1 MISKQPMEKQ
11 KIHLFVFNL
20 STDDKNQILKFNQD
34 WVRAFYELVDEITVV
49 STHVGPNSLPS
60 AIKVIEIGGGDL
72 RARLISFLRLVKI
85 GLQIG
90 KNRKKIAVFHHM
102 SPRTA
107 VILGPIMRLKSIPQ
121 GLWYSHSKASWGL
134 RIASISVNKIFST
147 SPNSLPIKSNKAE
160 FVGHG
165 INTKKFSQP
174 LKLNRNQAILSLG
187 RVTKIKNN
195 EKLIT
200 EVSKAKRFK
209 KEIHLAGPLD
219 SEEYLFELIEMG
231 QINGVEVRYVGEV
244 ENDKIFDFLNGYSIC
259 YTGNPYTVDKSVL
272 EGAMSGC
279 FTIGLQRFVMEQT
292 GMIKVL
298 QKSKLKFYDCLSNQ
312 IETADTL
319 NEKIELRRDLSN
331 WAKEKNNL
339 DNTVSRILNGI
350 LKR

>member
-1 MISKQPMEKQ
+1 MEKQ

-20 STDDKNQILKFNQD
+20 STDDKNQVLKFNQD
-34 WVRAFYELVDEITVV
+34 WVRAFSEFVDEITVV

-60 AIKVIEIGGGDL
+60 GINVIEIGGGDL
-72 RARLISFLRLVKI
+72 RARLKSLQRLFKI

-90 KNRKKIAVFHHM
+90 GSREKIAVFHHM

-107 VILGPIMRLKSIPQ
+107 VILGPIMRFKNIPQ
-121 GLWYSHSKASWGL
+121 GLWYSHSKASWEL
-134 RIASISVNKIFST
+134 HLASMFVNKIFST
-147 SPNSLPIKSNKAE
+147 SPNSLPIKSKKAE

-165 INTKKFSQP
+165 INTKKFSLP
-174 LKLNRNQAILSLG
+174 LRVNRDQAILSLG

-200 EVSKAKRFK
+200 EVSKTKRFN

-219 SEEYLFELIEMG
+219 SEKYLFDLIEMG
-231 QINGVEVRYVGEV
+231 RINGVEVRYVGEV

-259 YTGNPYTVDKSVL
+259 YTGNPNTVDKSVL

-298 QKSKLKFYDCLSNQ
+298 QKSKMKFYDCLSNQ
-312 IETADTL
+312 IEVADTL
-319 NEKIELRRDLSN
+319 NDKIELRRDLSN
-331 WAKEKNNL
+331 WAKEMNNL
-339 DNTVSRILNGI
+339 ENTVSRILNGI